1 MPEPLLAVED
11 LNAWYGSAHIVQG
24 ASFVV
29 ADEPVAVIGR
39 NGMGKSTLCHAILGL
54 VDAEPGGRVSGSV
67 RLAGDELVGRSV
79 HKIAAAGIGYV
90 PQGRRIFPSLNV
102 HEHLRMVSRRGSS
115 WTPDRVYELW
125 PRLAERR
132 KVGAG
137 SLSGGEQQML
147 AIGRALL
154 TEPRLVIMDE
164 PSEGLAPTVVAE
176 LTHTLA
182 RLVAEGLRMLVV
194 EQNLSVATSV
204 SRRLLV
210 MLNGRVVDETTP
222 AALESDPGAKQR
234 YLGVTPRAGERSVH
248 SGTAAPAA
256 SDLPGS
262 GTAAAAA
269 SDPPEG
275 AT

>member
-11 LNAWYGSAHIVQG
+11 LNAWYGGAHIVQG

-29 ADEPVAVIGR
+29 ADEPVALIGR

-54 VDAEPGGRVSGSV
+54 VDAEPGGRITGSV
-67 RLAGDELVGRSV
+67 RIAGEEVVGRSV

-102 HEHLRMVSRRGSS
+102 HEHLRMVSRRGSE
-115 WTPDRVYELW
+115 WTPERVYDLW

-164 PSEGLAPTVVAE
+164 PSEGLAPTLVVE
-176 LTHTLA
+176 LKDTLA
-182 RLVAEGLRMLVV
+182 RLVADGVRMLIV

-204 SRRLLV
+204 AGRLLV
-210 MLNGRVVDETTP
+210 MLNGRIADETTP
-222 AALESDPGAKQR
+222 AALEADPSAKQR
-234 YLGVTPRAGERSVH
+234 YLGVTPRADEQP
-248 SGTAAPAA
+248 TATAG
-256 SDLPGS
+256 SDN
-262 GTAAAAA
+262 
-269 SDPPEG
+269 PEG
-275 AT
+275 AQ

>member
-11 LNAWYGSAHIVQG
+11 LNAWYGGAHIVQG

-29 ADEPVAVIGR
+29 ADEPVALIGR

-54 VDAEPGGRVSGSV
+54 VDAEPGGRITGSV
-67 RLAGDELVGRSV
+67 RVAGKEVVGRSV

-102 HEHLRMVSRRGSS
+102 HEHLRMVSRRGSE
-115 WTPDRVYELW
+115 WTPERVYDLW

-154 TEPRLVIMDE
+154 TTPRLVIMDE
-164 PSEGLAPTVVAE
+164 PSEGLAPTLVAE
-176 LTHTLA
+176 LKDTLA
-182 RLVAEGLRMLVV
+182 RLVADGVRMLIV

-204 SRRLLV
+204 ADRLLV
-210 MLNGRVVDETTP
+210 MLNGRIADETTP
-222 AALESDPGAKQR
+222 AALEADPSAKQR
-234 YLGVTPRAGERSVH
+234 YLGVTPRADEQP
-248 SGTAAPAA
+248 TAK
-256 SDLPGS
+256 
-262 GTAAAAA
+262 
-269 SDPPEG
+269 G
-275 AT
+275 AQ

>member
-1 MPEPLLAVED
+1 VPEPLLAVEG

-29 ADEPVAVIGR
+29 ADEPVAVSGR
-39 NGMGKSTLCHAILGL
+39 HGLGKSTLCHAILGL
-54 VDAEPGGRVSGSV
+54 VDAEPGGRVTGSA
-67 RLAGDELVGRSV
+67 RLAGEELVGRSV
-79 HKIAAAGIGYV
+79 HKIAGAGIGYV
-90 PQGRRIFPSLNV
+90 PQGRRIFPSLTV
-102 HEHLRMVSRRGSS
+102 HEHLRMVSRRGSD
-115 WTPDRVYELW
+115 WTPDRIYELW

-132 KVGAG
+132 RLGAG

-176 LTHTLA
+176 LTRTLA
-182 RLVAEGLRMLVV
+182 GLVADGLRMLVV
-194 EQNLSVATSV
+194 EQNLTVATAV
-204 SRRLLV
+204 SQRLLV

-222 AALESDPGAKQR
+222 AALEADPSAKQR
-234 YLGVTPRAGERSVH
+234 YLGVTPRADERAAR
-248 SGTAAPAA
+248 SGSAATAGF
-256 SDLPGS
+256 D
-262 GTAAAAA
+262 
-269 SDPPEG
+269 PEG

>member
-54 VDAEPGGRVSGSV
+54 VDAEPGGRVTGSA
-67 RLAGDELVGRSV
+67 RLAGQELVGRSV
-79 HKIAAAGIGYV
+79 HRIAAAGIGYV
-90 PQGRRIFPSLNV
+90 PQGRRIFPSLTV
-102 HEHLRMVSRRGSS
+102 HEHLRMVSRRGSD
-115 WTPDRVYELW
+115 WTPDRIYELW

-132 KVGAG
+132 KLGAG

-164 PSEGLAPTVVAE
+164 PSEGLAPTLVAE
-176 LTHTLA
+176 LTQTLA
-182 RLVAEGLRMLVV
+182 RLVADGLRVLVV
-194 EQNLSVATSV
+194 EQNLTVATAV
-204 SRRLLV
+204 SQRLLV

-222 AALESDPGAKQR
+222 AALEADPSAKQR
-234 YLGVTPRAGERSVH
+234 YLGVTPRADER
-248 SGTAAPAA
+248 AARPA
-256 SDLPGS
+256 S
-262 GTAAAAA
+262 AAAA

>member
-11 LNAWYGSAHIVQG
+11 LNAWYGGAHIVQG

-29 ADEPVAVIGR
+29 ADEPVALIGR

-54 VDAEPGGRVSGSV
+54 VDAEPGGRITGSV
-67 RLAGDELVGRSV
+67 RIAGEEVVGRSV

-102 HEHLRMVSRRGSS
+102 HEHLRMVSRRGSE
-115 WTPDRVYELW
+115 WTPERVYDLW

-164 PSEGLAPTVVAE
+164 PSEGLAPTLVVE
-176 LTHTLA
+176 LKDTLA
-182 RLVAEGLRMLVV
+182 RLVADGVRMLIV

-204 SRRLLV
+204 ADRLLV
-210 MLNGRVVDETTP
+210 MLNGRIADETTP
-222 AALESDPGAKQR
+222 AALEADPSAKQR
-234 YLGVTPRAGERSVH
+234 YLGVTPRADEQP
-248 SGTAAPAA
+248 TAK
-256 SDLPGS
+256 
-262 GTAAAAA
+262 
-269 SDPPEG
+269 G
-275 AT
+275 AQ

>member
-54 VDAEPGGRVSGSV
+54 VDAEPGGHVTGSA
-67 RLAGDELVGRSV
+67 RLAGEELVGRSV

-90 PQGRRIFPSLNV
+90 PQGRRIFPSLTV
-102 HEHLRMVSRRGSS
+102 HEHLRMVARRGSD
-115 WTPDRVYELW
+115 WTPDRVYALW

-147 AIGRALL
+147 AIARALL

-164 PSEGLAPTVVAE
+164 PSEGLAPTIVAE
-176 LTHTLA
+176 LTRTLA
-182 RLVAEGLRMLVV
+182 GLVADGLRMLVV
-194 EQNLSVATSV
+194 EQNLTVATSV
-204 SRRLLV
+204 AQRLLV

-222 AALESDPGAKQR
+222 AALDADPAAKQR
-234 YLGVTPRAGERSVH
+234 YLGVTPRAEERPIR
-248 SGTAAPAA
+248 SG
-256 SDLPGS
+256 
-262 GTAAAAA
+262 AAAATA

>member
-11 LNAWYGSAHIVQG
+11 LNAWYGGAHIVQG

-29 ADEPVAVIGR
+29 ADEPVALIGR

-54 VDAEPGGRVSGSV
+54 VDAEPGGRITGSV
-67 RLAGDELVGRSV
+67 RVAGKEVVGRSV

-102 HEHLRMVSRRGSS
+102 HEHLRMVSRRGSE
-115 WTPDRVYELW
+115 WTPERVYDLW

-164 PSEGLAPTVVAE
+164 PSEGLAPTLVAE
-176 LTHTLA
+176 LKDTLA
-182 RLVAEGLRMLVV
+182 RLVADGVRMLIV

-204 SRRLLV
+204 ADRLLV
-210 MLNGRVVDETTP
+210 MLNGRIADETTP
-222 AALESDPGAKQR
+222 AALEADPSAKQR
-234 YLGVTPRAGERSVH
+234 YLGVTPRADEQP
-248 SGTAAPAA
+248 TAK
-256 SDLPGS
+256 
-262 GTAAAAA
+262 
-269 SDPPEG
+269 G
-275 AT
+275 AQ